1 MSETWKHE
9 TNKDQV
15 LHKYRAFTSFENVV
29 DIIVNQ
35 RLYAASYKNMNDP
48 MEGCYDYSAEEY
60 DEEYIQNTLEKEI
73 EKQKFCSLSQSND
86 IDLMWGHYADG
97 HRGICFGVKLK
108 NTKKAGKAYKIVYSG
123 QASLRPEEDSD
134 SDRAKK
140 VLRRKTN
147 CWSYEEE
154 VRLFS
159 DDGHLVDVEIVEVI
173 FGSRVDPRFSG
184 LVKKLVSKYLPSL
197 KFDESVNGFINEQ

>member
-1 MSETWKHE
+1 
-9 TNKDQV
+9 
-15 LHKYRAFTSFENVV
+15 
-29 DIIVNQ
+29 
-35 RLYAASYKNMNDP
+35 
-48 MEGCYDYSAEEY
+48 
-60 DEEYIQNTLEKEI
+60 
-73 EKQKFCSLSQSND
+73 
-86 IDLMWGHYADG
+86 MWGHYADG

-140 VLRRKTN
+140 VLRRKAN

-184 LVKKLVSKYLPSL
+184 LVKKLVSKYLPTL
-197 KFDESVNGFINEQ
+197 KYDENINGYTNDQ